1 MPWVGRSAGWP
12 RRRAAGLADAAG
24 TAVPLACTELPLA
37 FPEHGDA
44 VSFRADGYTFVN
56 ATAAHAEAAFAES
69 LAG

>member
-12 RRRAAGLADAAG
+12 RRRAAG